1 MNAEVVNRLEKP
13 DRWRFSLGGL
23 LGFVTMVCVWLAVMG
38 LRSYERELTV
48 RCEKMP
54 PNDHAL
60 IAWLQRNEATK
71 DILVTR
77 DADVLTI
84 QVRKRQFVSS
94 PGMLLIPM
102 KTLGYG
108 DVQTISYN
116 WKSGWGFHFRPA
128 FQWMLRN
135 YWLVAITSSVAIL
148 AVIYVL
154 SRKHRK
160 SVKLDTGRE
169 NPQQVP

>member
-1 MNAEVVNRLEKP
+1 
-13 DRWRFSLGGL
+13 
-23 LGFVTMVCVWLAVMG
+23 
-38 LRSYERELTV
+38 
-48 RCEKMP
+48 MP

-60 IAWLQRNEATK
+60 IAWLQRNEGTK

-77 DADVLTI
+77 DADVLTVRI
-84 QVRKRQFVSS
+84 RKRQFVSS
-94 PGMLLIPM
+94 PGRPLIPM

-116 WKSGWGFHFRPA
+116 WKSGWGFHFRPV

-135 YWLVAITSSVAIL
+135 YWLVAASSLAAIAGL
-148 AVIYVL
+148 IYVVF
-154 SRKHRK
+154 RKRRK
-160 SVKLDTGRE
+160 LVELDTGRE